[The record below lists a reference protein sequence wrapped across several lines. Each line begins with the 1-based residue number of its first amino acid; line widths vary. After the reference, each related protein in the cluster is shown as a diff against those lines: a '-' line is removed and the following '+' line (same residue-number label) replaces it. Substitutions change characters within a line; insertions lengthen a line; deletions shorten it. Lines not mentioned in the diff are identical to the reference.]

1 MTENVMLTEEDELL
15 ELLSQNGAD
24 TLDLLS
30 GDLPIIGTQSM
41 ESIDAMLHRL
51 SEEEFAVVDKYFGLS
66 GEAPYT
72 AVEIGDAMD
81 LDESQVASIIA
92 QAMRNM
98 RNGSDA

>member
-24 TLDLLS
+24 LA
-30 GDLPIIGTQSM
+30 IIGTQSM
-41 ESIDAMLHRL
+41 ESIDAMLNSL

-81 LDESQVASIIA
+81 LDESQVGSIIA

>member
-24 TLDLLS
+24 LA
-30 GDLPIIGTQSM
+30 IIGTQSM
-41 ESIDAMLHRL
+41 ESIDAMLQSL

-66 GEAPYT
+66 GEVPYT

>member
-30 GDLPIIGTQSM
+30 GDLAIIGTQSM

-66 GEAPYT
+66 GEGPYT
-72 AVEIGDAMD
+72 TEEIGDALG
-81 LDESQVASIIA
+81 LDEIEVGTVIT
-92 QAMRNM
+92 QAMRHLREAN
-98 RNGSDA
+98 

>member
-30 GDLPIIGTQSM
+30 GDLAIIGTQSM

-66 GEAPYT
+66 GEGPYT
-72 AVEIGDAMD
+72 AEEIGDALG
-81 LDESQVASIIA
+81 LDEIEVGTVIT
-92 QAMRNM
+92 QAMRHLREAN
-98 RNGSDA
+98 

>member
-24 TLDLLS
+24 LA
-30 GDLPIIGTQSM
+30 IIGTQSM
-41 ESIDAMLHRL
+41 ESIDAMLNSL